1 MRCGI
6 INQMADKKIFVSV
19 IGESHASPEIAKL
32 AEEVGEEIAK
42 AGAVLVC
49 GGLKGV
55 MEHAAKGA
63 KSAGG
68 TTIGILPGS
77 KREEANPYI
86 DYPII
91 TGIGYARNKLVVKT
105 GHVVIAVGGSHGT
118 LSEIAFALG
127 YEIPVVGIKT
137 WQFIHHSGQMDK
149 NIHYVNTPKEA
160 AALAMKLAREAKP
173 PEETREYR
181 T

>member
-1 MRCGI
+1 M
-6 INQMADKKIFVSV
+6 NKKIFIAVV
-19 IGESHASPEIAKL
+19 GESHASPKIAKL
-32 AEEVGEEIAK
+32 AEEVGAEIAK

-55 MEHAAKGA
+55 MEAGAKGA

-77 KREEANPYI
+77 KRKDANPYI

-105 GHVVIAVGGSHGT
+105 GQVIIAVGGSYGT

-127 YEIPVVGIKT
+127 YKIPVVGLKT
-137 WQFIHHSGQMDK
+137 WQFIHHSGQMDQA
-149 NIHYVNTPKEA
+149 VRRANTPKEA
-160 AALAMKLAREAKP
+160 VELAMKLAREAKP
-173 PEETREYR
+173 PEEPIEFRK
-181 T
+181 

>member
-1 MRCGI
+1 MTE
-6 INQMADKKIFVSV
+6 KKNFIAVV
-19 IGESHASPEIAKL
+19 GESQASAEVAKL
-32 AEEVGEEIAK
+32 AEEVGMEIAK

-55 MEHAAKGA
+55 MEAASRGA

-77 KREEANPYI
+77 RREEANPYI

-105 GHVVIAVGGSHGT
+105 GHVVIAIGGSYGT
-118 LSEIAFALG
+118 LSEVAFALG
-127 YEIPVVGIKT
+127 YEIPVVGLKT
-137 WQFIHHSGQMDK
+137 WQMIHHSGQIDK
-149 NIHYVNTPKEA
+149 KIHYASSPKEA
-160 AALAMKLAREAKP
+160 VALALKLAREAKP
-173 PEETREYR
+173 PEEAREYR

>member
-1 MRCGI
+1 MT
-6 INQMADKKIFVSV
+6 DKKVFISV
-19 IGESHASPEIAKL
+19 VGESHASPEIAKM
-32 AEEVGEEIAK
+32 AEAVGVEIAK

-68 TTIGILPGS
+68 ITIGIIPGS
-77 KREEANPYI
+77 KREDANPYI

-91 TGIGYARNKLVVKT
+91 TGIGYARNKLVIKT
-105 GHVVIAVGGSHGT
+105 GHVVIAVGGSYGT
-118 LSEIAFALG
+118 LSEIAFAIG
-127 YEIPVVGIKT
+127 YEIPVVGLNT
-137 WQFIHHSGQMDK
+137 WQMIHHNGQMDQK
-149 NIHYVNTPKEA
+149 VHRVNTPKQAVET
-160 AALAMKLAREAKP
+160 ALKLAREAKT
-173 PEETREYR
+173 PEETREFR

>member
-1 MRCGI
+1 M
-6 INQMADKKIFVSV
+6 NHKKLFISV
-19 IGESHASPEIAKL
+19 VGESHASPEIEKI
-32 AEEVGEEIAK
+32 AEEVGAEIAK
-42 AGAVLVC
+42 AGATLVC

-63 KSAGG
+63 KLNGG

-77 KREEANPYI
+77 KREDANQYI

-91 TGIGYARNKLVVKT
+91 TGIGYARNKLVIKT
-105 GHVVIAVGGSHGT
+105 GHAVIAVGGSYGT

-137 WQFIHHSGQMDK
+137 WQIIHHSGILDQK
-149 NIHYVNTPKEA
+149 IHYTNTPREA
-160 AALAMKLAREAKP
+160 VALAMKLAREARA
-173 PEETREYR
+173 PEEMKEYK